1 MDIRLTPLDSLAPFE
16 IAEDLG
22 LIYATGSKLDR
33 LIDELVSE
41 AQKVGADAVVRVRFS
56 FEGRGMA
63 YGAAVKLTKSA

>member
-1 MDIRLTPLDSLAPFE
+1 LDIRLTPLDSLAPWS

-41 AQKVGADAVVRVRFS
+41 AEKIGADAVVRVRFS

-63 YGAAVKLTKSA
+63 YGAAVKLAKSA